1 MIDILLAMIIFAI
14 LIGLMAIGVLMGRKP
29 IAGSCGGVGAAL
41 GEKNYECEI
50 CGGDPLKCDE
60 VTDQNS
66 DEASFT
72 DASLDNKNH

>member
-41 GEKNYECEI
+41 GEENYECEI

-60 VTDQNS
+60 ATDQNS
-66 DEASFT
+66 VEASFT